1 VSDTRNE
8 HESTSRPEDRRFV
21 TVLYADLSGYTALTL
36 AFEPEYIVEVTNH
49 LHRCGERV
57 AARFGG
63 MLYQQEGDGLYLV
76 FGFPEPSVDD
86 GRHAVEA
93 ALALHKEVDVASS
106 VSAMPIQEKLVLH
119 SGIDCGS
126 VTAEGA
132 VGARNYRLV
141 GSVMALARKLSDDAG
156 EGEILMTAR
165 TLGGESRFFA
175 TRRHRDVKVASGGEA
190 VESLAV
196 RQVLERT
203 EKVITHYQARMAGK
217 PTPFVGRAHELNLLH
232 GVLRETVAGAMREV
246 RVAAPPGLGKTR
258 LVDQF
263 LQGAVRLPLRV
274 CRGFCESYLGA
285 EPLQPFRQIVRA
297 LASHSGQSELAGAL
311 EACFPSSSATEHAP
325 RHDAV
330 TSLCDLFTAISERQ
344 PLVLF
349 IDDWHWADDATR
361 SVVERLSATKPPRT
375 LLILASREP
384 LAEVGESLGDCVI
397 ELRPFDAAETIT
409 AIERL
414 VPNANPIDAETFEQ
428 RSGGNPL
435 FLEELCHPSTRDED
449 RRKLRS
455 GDSLP
460 ALISRL
466 VRGRVSELPSSQ
478 SDIVRAAAVVGAS
491 IPAWLLAELTSR
503 HREDP
508 IFEEL
513 AAQDLLYPVDVMGNY
528 RFKHGITR
536 DVIYAWLGRAERRKR
551 HGEIVKLIDK
561 RMDERPDEPLVELLA
576 YHLREA
582 GDLARAAVCA
592 EQAGESASDAGSAD
606 RARTQLTAALE
617 MLETLRKSE
626 RDADARERH
635 YRKWS
640 RVLHKFG
647 LACVF
652 DPTPA
657 QLEAFRH
664 AVGLAQ
670 ERHDSAGE
678 ARAEYWQGFLHY
690 ALSDSVEAVRHYEL
704 ARACAA
710 RVRSD
715 APTTKEGA
723 MLAAEMQ
730 ALDVQ
735 IVAAL
740 GEVRAATRDH
750 REAIALIDEAV
761 AVKRRYRRGSRAAVG
776 SAYSLACKGAVLGD
790 LGEFDRAYECF
801 AEAREAIVAEHP
813 AIEGSVFG
821 LHSAVCLWHGRWE
834 EGRALAA
841 SAQQRAR
848 RVGSLYVLAMCKS
861 VEAYATWVLERT
873 PASLDVIARSASWLE
888 ARGQGLYISLSY
900 GWLADICA
908 SFGEDRRRDANQY
921 ATRAIRRAEV
931 RDSFGEAA
939 SWRALAALPWHGS
952 GRTPDECLEQALIAA
967 DKSGSARERAVT
979 LLHIGQRAAAMG
991 RVADANRSLEE
1002 ARAFFNRSGMGWHDA
1017 IAALAFKSL
1026 EESRHA
1032 DSPGYPRVDL
1042 HGERRAARD

>member
-1 VSDTRNE
+1 
-8 HESTSRPEDRRFV
+8 
-21 TVLYADLSGYTALTL
+21 
-36 AFEPEYIVEVTNH
+36 
-49 LHRCGERV
+49 
-57 AARFGG
+57 
-63 MLYQQEGDGLYLV
+63 
-76 FGFPEPSVDD
+76 
-86 GRHAVEA
+86 
-93 ALALHKEVDVASS
+93 
-106 VSAMPIQEKLVLH
+106 
-119 SGIDCGS
+119 
-126 VTAEGA
+126 
-132 VGARNYRLV
+132 
-141 GSVMALARKLSDDAG
+141 
-156 EGEILMTAR
+156 
-165 TLGGESRFFA
+165 
-175 TRRHRDVKVASGGEA
+175 
-190 VESLAV
+190 
-196 RQVLERT
+196 
-203 EKVITHYQARMAGK
+203 
-217 PTPFVGRAHELNLLH
+217 
-232 GVLRETVAGAMREV
+232 
-246 RVAAPPGLGKTR
+246 
-258 LVDQF
+258 
-263 LQGAVRLPLRV
+263 LRV

-297 LASHSGQSELAGAL
+297 LAGDVEQRELAPAL
-311 EACFPSSSATEHAP
+311 EACFPSSAATEHAP
-325 RHDAV
+325 RYDAV
-330 TSLCDLFTAISERQ
+330 LALSDLFTAISERQ

-349 IDDWHWADDATR
+349 IDDWQWADDATR
-361 SVVERLSATKPPRT
+361 SVVERLSASKPPRT

-384 LAEVGESLGDCVI
+384 FDDPGLSLGDCVI
-397 ELRPFDAAETIT
+397 ELRPFDAAETGA

-414 VPNANPIDAETFEQ
+414 LPNANPIDAETFEQ

-478 SDIVRAAAVVGAS
+478 SEIVRAAAVVGAS

-503 HREDP
+503 SREDP

-513 AAQDLLYPVDVMGNY
+513 AVQDLLYPVDAMGNY

-582 GDLARAAVCA
+582 GELARAAVCA
-592 EQAGESASDAGSAD
+592 EQAGKSASDAGSAD
-606 RARTQLTAALE
+606 RARTQFTAALE

-626 RDADARERH
+626 RDADARETH
-635 YRKWS
+635 YKRWS

-657 QLEAFRH
+657 QLAVFAH
-664 AVGLAQ
+664 AVSLAQ

-690 ALSDSVEAVRHYEL
+690 ALSDPVEAVRHYEL

-715 APTTKEGA
+715 APTTKA
-723 MLAAEMQ
+723 HAALAAEMQ

-740 GEVRAATRDH
+740 GEVHAATRDH
-750 REAIALIDEAV
+750 HEAIALIDEAV
-761 AVKRRYRRGSRAAVG
+761 PVMSYWHRRGAAVG
-776 SAYSLACKGAVLGD
+776 LAYSFACKGAVLGD
-790 LGEFDRAYECF
+790 RGEFESAYECF
-801 AEAREAIVAEHP
+801 AKAKEAIVGEHP

-821 LHSAVCLWHGRWE
+821 WHSAVCLWHGRWE

-848 RVGSLYVLAMCKS
+848 RVGSLYALAMCKS

-873 PASLDVIARSASWLE
+873 PASLDVIARSTSWLE

-900 GWLADICA
+900 GWLAEICA
-908 SFGEDRRRDANQY
+908 SLGEERRHDAHHY
-921 ATRAIRRAEV
+921 AERAMRRAEV

-939 SWRALAALPWHGS
+939 SWRALAVLPWNGD
-952 GRTPDECLEQALIAA
+952 GRTPDECLEQALLAA
-967 DKSGSARERAVT
+967 DRSGSERERAVT
-979 LLHIGQRAAAMG
+979 LLQMGQHAAATGRAA
-991 RVADANRSLEE
+991 DAIRSLDE
-1002 ARAFFNRSGMGWHDA
+1002 ARAFFARSGMSWHDG
-1017 IAALAFKSL
+1017 IAAGLIRIL
-1026 EESRHA
+1026 ELSHPA
-1032 DSPGYPRVDL
+1032 DSSGYPRVEL
-1042 HGERRAARD
+1042 HREQRAARD

>member
-1 VSDTRNE
+1 VNDTRNE
-8 HESTSRPEDRRFV
+8 HELTSRPEDRRFV

-36 AFEPEYIVEVTNH
+36 AFEPEYIAEVTNH
-49 LHRCGERV
+49 LRRCAERV

-63 MLYQQEGDGLYLV
+63 MLYQQEGDGVYLV

-93 ALALHKEVDVASS
+93 ALALHKEVGGESS
-106 VSAMPIQEKLVLH
+106 VNGAMPIQQRLVLH

-132 VGARNYRLV
+132 TGSRAYRLV

-175 TRRHRDVKVASGGEA
+175 TRRHRDVRVASGGES

-203 EKVITHYQARMAGK
+203 EKVKTHYQARMAGK
-217 PTPFVGRAHELNLLH
+217 PTPFVGRAHELNRLH
-232 GVLRETVAGAMREV
+232 GLLRETVAGAMRDV
-246 RVAAPPGLGKTR
+246 RIAAPPGLGKTR

-263 LQGAVRLPLRV
+263 LQGAVLLPLRV

-297 LASHSGQSELAGAL
+297 LAADAEQPEFARAL

-325 RHDAV
+325 RYDAV
-330 TSLCDLFTAISERQ
+330 TSLCDLFTAISQRQ

-349 IDDWHWADDATR
+349 IDDWQWADDATR
-361 SVVERLSATKPPRT
+361 SVVERLSATKPPHT
-375 LLILASREP
+375 LLVLASREP
-384 LAEVGESLGDCVI
+384 FVDGAESLGDCVI
-397 ELRPFDAAETIT
+397 ELRPFDAAETLS

-414 VPNANPIDAETFEQ
+414 LPNANPIDAETFEQ

-460 ALISRL
+460 ALLSRL

-478 SDIVRAAAVVGAS
+478 SEIVRAAAVVGAS

-503 HREDP
+503 HHDDP

-513 AAQDLLYPVDVMGNY
+513 AAQDLLYPVDTMGNY

-536 DVIYAWLGRAERRKR
+536 DVIYAGLGRAERRKR
-551 HGEIVKLIDK
+551 HGEIVKLIDR
-561 RMDERPDEPLVELLA
+561 RMEERPDEPLVELLA

-582 GDLARAAVCA
+582 GELARGAVYA
-592 EQAGESASDAGSAD
+592 EQAGKSASDAGSAD
-606 RARTQLTAALE
+606 RARTQFTAALG

-626 RDADARERH
+626 HDAGVRETH
-635 YRKWS
+635 YRNWS

-652 DPTPA
+652 DPTPP
-657 QLEAFRH
+657 QLAMFTH
-664 AVGLAQ
+664 AASLAQ

-690 ALSDSVEAVRHYEL
+690 ALSEPLEAVRHYEL

-715 APTTKEGA
+715 SPKTNEDSA
-723 MLAAEMQ
+723 LSAEMQ

-740 GEVRAATRDH
+740 GEVHAATRDH
-750 REAIALIDEAV
+750 REAIALIDQAV
-761 AVKRRYRRGSRAAVG
+761 TVKRRFRRATGAAVG

-790 LGEFDRAYECF
+790 RGEFDRAYECF
-801 AEAREAIVAEHP
+801 AEAREAIIAEHP

-821 LHSAVCLWHGRWE
+821 WHSAVCLWHGRWE

-848 RVGSLYVLAMCKS
+848 RVGSLYVLAMCKA

-873 PASLDVIARSASWLE
+873 PASLDVIARSTSWLE
-888 ARGQGLYISLSY
+888 ARGQRLYISLSY

-908 SFGEDRRRDANQY
+908 SIGEERRRDANHY
-921 ATRAIRRAEV
+921 AACAIRRAEV
-931 RDSFGEAA
+931 RDTFGEAT
-939 SWRALAALPWHGS
+939 SWRALAALPWNGG

-967 DKSGSARERAVT
+967 DSSGSERERAVT
-979 LLHIGQRAAAMG
+979 LLHMGQRAAATG
-991 RVADANRSLEE
+991 RAADAIRSLEE
-1002 ARAFFNRSGMGWHDA
+1002 ARAFFTRAGMLWHDR
-1017 IAALAFKSL
+1017 IAGGTIRTL
-1026 EESRHA
+1026 ESSTPA
-1032 DSPGYPRVDL
+1032 DSSGYAGRFAP
-1042 HGERRAARD
+1042 